1 MLLAIDH
8 VQLAMPAGGEA
19 AARGFYGDVLGL
31 PETPKPPHLAKRGGC
46 WFESEALKI
55 HLGVEADFRPA
66 RKAHPGLLVSEL
78 DALKARLAQAGYAL
92 KDDEPLEGY
101 DRVYVDDPFG
111 NRIELL
117 EQLSGGREV
126 ERRNGVIQ
134 QGVFDLDQEVRD
146 WTQDGAFLGADGK
159 PVRAYDDVVLLRDIA
174 PENDPASPYVVP
186 AGTTA
191 TVLFF
196 SERAEGVAQLEL
208 NWDTTAVVLGYEDQ
222 RYLRLLE
229 QVSGEGDT

>member
-46 WFESEALKI
+46 WFERDALKI

-92 KDDEPLEGY
+92 KGDEPLEGY

-117 EQLSGGREV
+117 EPLSGGE
-126 ERRNGVIQ
+126 
-134 QGVFDLDQEVRD
+134 
-146 WTQDGAFLGADGK
+146 GAK
-159 PVRAYDDVVLLRDIA
+159 
-174 PENDPASPYVVP
+174 
-186 AGTTA
+186 
-191 TVLFF
+191 
-196 SERAEGVAQLEL
+196 
-208 NWDTTAVVLGYEDQ
+208 
-222 RYLRLLE
+222 
-229 QVSGEGDT
+229 